1 MSSPDIRVTETGF
14 NPMAS
19 VGCVRRSPH
28 GGCDTRS
35 ARQRLCRRLVSL
47 LLSARYARVL
57 LLALEKH
64 RRGFRRFERA
74 CRRIVLAEPPSS
86 FQVGSPPHFILIFW
100 GWGRIGVYKM
110 GGGNIRQR
118 PEVLKKRRGVTP
130 FCMGFEVTPHFM
142 KGLFRVYHGLWMSPP
157 DYIRNGPVRSE
168 LA

>member
-28 GGCDTRS
+28 GRCDTRS

-64 RRGFRRFERA
+64 RRGFGRFERA

-86 FQVGSPPHFILIFW
+86 FQVGSPPPFYINILGLGPDW
-100 GWGRIGVYKM
+100 GLQN
-110 GGGNIRQR
+110 GGGVTFDSARKF
-118 PEVLKKRRGVTP
+118 LKKDG
-130 FCMGFEVTPHFM
+130 G
-142 KGLFRVYHGLWMSPP
+142 
-157 DYIRNGPVRSE
+157 
-168 LA
+168 